1 MIEPDII
8 LDKVA
13 TIQRCL
19 YRIKSV
25 TDLNPEKLNDINAED
40 IFVLNLQRAVQATI
54 DIANHVVAQ
63 ESLGFPTSLRDNFTL
78 LEDEGIIPSHLA
90 EQMKNMCG
98 FRNIATHNYKQIS
111 KPVLKAILTDH
122 LKELELFSQ
131 TIMAYAGISGGQ
143 EP

>member
-1 MIEPDII
+1 MIESDII
-8 LDKVA
+8 LDKVT

-25 TDLNPEKLNDINAED
+25 TDLNPDKLNDINVED

-63 ESLGFPTSLRDNFTL
+63 ESLGLPASLRDNFTM
-78 LEDEGIIPSHLA
+78 LEDEGIIPSDLA

-131 TIMAYAGISGGQ
+131 MIMAYAGISGGQ
-143 EP
+143 KA